1 MASYGY
7 YQPAYYQSNGLAGYG
22 ATSYQ
27 VNQPNY
33 YTAPSY
39 STTSDNNNNNN
50 NNNSNTNE
58 FQYNQPAPVSNN
70 WINTGT
76 NGSQP
81 AYDFSYMT
89 NYAVPSYMFNPYT
102 QEQPQTFTQ
111 QSNKSMSQGISQS
124 RTSSQVSQM
133 QMQLPQQQQ
142 ILSEQQ
148 QQNEDLNQLTPQIE
162 AAYEAATG
170 KRRQPVIKRQVITL
184 PGVAGRIQQVVRRLP
199 TPTPDIIERVFIVKP
214 QRDTV
219 NLIIERPATPP
230 VQYKDKTVYGKQRR
244 PLINPKIVTV
254 APRQL
259 YSQQQQIE
267 QAPIPADQPMMM
279 MMQQPQQQPTRTYES
294 QSFQQD
300 KPKGYLIAP
309 VKYDEQGSPVQ
320 AYTQLEGAP
329 TFSQTNTSNV
339 MQPYVPFDQYS
350 QGNTAYMGY
359 PSQYSTPYG
368 VMNY

>member
-7 YQPAYYQSNGLAGYG
+7 YQPTYYQSNGLAGYG

-39 STTSDNNNNNN
+39 STTSDNNNNNP
-50 NNNSNTNE
+50 TNE
-58 FQYNQPAPVSNN
+58 YQYNQPAPVSNN

-81 AYDFSYMT
+81 AYDFNYMT
-89 NYAVPSYMFNPYT
+89 NYAVPSYTFNPYS

-111 QSNKSMSQGISQS
+111 QSNKSISQGISQS

-133 QMQLPQQQQ
+133 LMQLPQQQV
-142 ILSEQQ
+142 LSEQQ

-254 APRQL
+254 APRHM
-259 YSQQQQIE
+259 YPQQIE
-267 QAPIPADQPMMM
+267 QAPTDQPMML
-279 MMQQPQQQPTRTYES
+279 MQQQQPTRTYES

-309 VKYDEQGSPVQ
+309 VKYDEQNGPVQ
-320 AYTQLEGAP
+320 GYSQLEGAP

>member
-1 MASYGY
+1 VLFRS
-7 YQPAYYQSNGLAGYG
+7 
-22 ATSYQ
+22 
-27 VNQPNY
+27 
-33 YTAPSY
+33 
-39 STTSDNNNNNN
+39 
-50 NNNSNTNE
+50 
-58 FQYNQPAPVSNN
+58 
-70 WINTGT
+70 
-76 NGSQP
+76 
-81 AYDFSYMT
+81 
-89 NYAVPSYMFNPYT
+89 
-102 QEQPQTFTQ
+102 
-111 QSNKSMSQGISQS
+111 
-124 RTSSQVSQM
+124 
-133 QMQLPQQQQ
+133 
-142 ILSEQQ
+142 
-148 QQNEDLNQLTPQIE
+148 

-254 APRQL
+254 APRHM
-259 YSQQQQIE
+259 YPQQIE
-267 QAPIPADQPMMM
+267 QAPTDQPMML
-279 MMQQPQQQPTRTYES
+279 MQQQQPTRTYES

-309 VKYDEQGSPVQ
+309 VKYDEQNGPVQ
-320 AYTQLEGAP
+320 GYSQLEGAP